1 MRSYREY
8 TKHIWT
14 YRSYHSKNLIVEQCA
29 KNDADVGAIWV
40 TVKKNTKIM
49 ILLCWY
55 VFIEVYVL
63 ITKISAIL
71 VMVAIQD
78 EIKSIIH
85 YSLCSIFSFHNS
97 SILQKKIIHH
107 FQKKITVSF
116 WWSIIVSWDF
126 YCDLVSTKTLFY
138 ILSIH
143 AIFNRLVV
151 SLELSLPF

>member
-8 TKHIWT
+8 TKHMRP
-14 YRSYHSKNLIVEQCA
+14 YRSYHSENLIVKQCA
-29 KNDADVGAIWV
+29 KNDADVDAIWV
-40 TVKKNTKIM
+40 TVKTNTKVM

-97 SILQKKIIHH
+97 SILQKKIFTI
-107 FQKKITVSF
+107 FSKKQLFSF
-116 WWSIIVSWDF
+116 WCSIIVNWDI
-126 YCDLVSTKTLFY
+126 YCNLVSTKTSFC
-138 ILSIH
+138 
-143 AIFNRLVV
+143 IFPCH
-151 SLELSLPF
+151 SQSSCC